1 MLGPVACK
9 VILYAQIVTLAST
22 TFMLTSMSYDRFL
35 AICRPLRTPGNALA
49 PAKRLIAGSWC
60 LAFVLAIPQIFIFV
74 QVEEVDPVLGIT
86 RVACESKGYTAMWQ
100 RKLYFTWLTSYIL
113 IIPGVIISYCY
124 INVLRT
130 VWKAAREHPPADST
144 SVFLRRSQNAHATI
158 PRAKIKTLKL
168 TISIIASFVI
178 CWTPYFIINMVR
190 IYSDYEIIF
199 PKNVSLG
206 VQTLALLN
214 SALNP
219 IFYGLFNV
227 RLRKD
232 FREIVYRR
240 REFGASPSP
249 QHFEVPALAADSSDT
264 YIGSMGNTTPHPFR
278 KQRIGGN
285 RTNMISPPPFPDP
298 ERIAPKY
305 NCSQL

>member
-1 MLGPVACK
+1 MLGPIACK

-74 QVEEVDPVLGIT
+74 QVEEVDPLLGIT
-86 RVACESKGYTAMWQ
+86 RIACESKGYTAMWQ

-178 CWTPYFIINMVR
+178 CWTPYFI
-190 IYSDYEIIF
+190 
-199 PKNVSLG
+199 
-206 VQTLALLN
+206 TLALLN

-249 QHFEVPALAADSSDT
+249 QHFEVPALAVDSSDT
-264 YIGSMGNTTPHPFR
+264 YIGSMGNTTPHPFSQA
-278 KQRIGGN
+278 K
-285 RTNMISPPPFPDP
+285 
-298 ERIAPKY
+298 
-305 NCSQL
+305 NCRQ